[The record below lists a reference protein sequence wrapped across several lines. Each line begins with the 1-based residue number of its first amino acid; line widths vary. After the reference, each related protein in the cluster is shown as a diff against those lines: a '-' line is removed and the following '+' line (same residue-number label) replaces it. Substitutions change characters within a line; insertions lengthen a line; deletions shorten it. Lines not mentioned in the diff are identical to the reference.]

1 MTLPLL
7 TYTPSSQNHRVKG
20 FEVAGDET
28 AATPNS
34 GAILDEGDINL
45 LISAAYRQIFNEQ
58 QFLAHNRQRNLES
71 QLRAGQISVRDFV
84 EGLAT
89 SQVFREQNYECK
101 NNYRFVRLA
110 VQRILGRDV
119 YSQREELAWSIVLA
133 TKGLQGFI
141 RELLTSDEYETNFGD
156 SMVPFQRR
164 RVLPQ
169 RPEGELPKARMPR
182 YGDDHRQQLETLG
195 YFQDPDAFTY
205 RWKWQKPPYPLA
217 AQVLCIIIVFG
228 VIALTLGFFIA
239 IVLGVVGIIQI

>member
-89 SQVFREQNYECK
+89 SQVFREQNYECN

-217 AQVLCIIIVFG
+217 AQVLGKIIVFG
-228 VIALTLGFFIA
+228 GIALTLGLFIA

>member
-7 TYTPSSQNHRVKG
+7 TYNPSSRNHRVNG

-28 AATPNS
+28 AAIPES
-34 GAILDEGDINL
+34 GGILDEGDINL
-45 LISAAYRQIFNEQ
+45 IISAAYRQIFNEQ
-58 QFLAHNRQRNLES
+58 QFLAHNRQKNLES
-71 QLRAGQISVRDFV
+71 QLRAGQISVREFV

-89 SQVFREQNYECK
+89 SQVFREQNYECN

-141 RELLTSDEYETNFGD
+141 RELVTSDEYEANFGD

-169 RPEGELPKARMPR
+169 RFEGELPKARMPR
-182 YGDDHRQQLETLG
+182 YGDEHRQQLEDLG
-195 YFQDPDAFTY
+195 YFQDPNAPTY
-205 RWKWQKPPYPLA
+205 RWEWQKPPYPLA
-217 AQVLCIIIVFG
+217 AQVLGKIIVFG
-228 VIALTLGFFIA
+228 GVSL
-239 IVLGVVGIIQI
+239 VLGLVVAVVLGTFGIIQI